1 MSKLVVDGIV
11 KEIEGK
17 RLQALFD
24 INVYLQSPVG
34 VGDHSNLSDAIKD
47 KFNVI
52 DKYDSLLSTI
62 QKYSQNEETEPDN
75 T

>member
-24 INVYLQSPVG
+24 INVFLQSPVG
-34 VGDHSNLSDAIKD
+34 VGDHSNLSDTIKD

-62 QKYSQNEETEPDN
+62 QKYSQNEETDPDN